1 MDGDFISSFELRFEV
16 PFLNFVLSHLELLD
30 LARRRRRE
38 LLHEAHVTRDLEVRH
53 LQLTIFS
60 SIRL

>member
-16 PFLNFVLSHLELLD
+16 SFLNFMLSHLELLD
-30 LARRRRRE
+30 FAGRRRRE
-38 LLHEAHVTRDLEVRH
+38 LLHKSHVPRDLEVRH